1 MLFKEVEQAEKE
13 RRELVIVN
21 GTCRFCGQATTRK
34 ALPEWTQEE
43 NNELATEFC
52 DCFEAERYTHKKN
65 QTERAY
71 EKIDTLFVE
80 DETAPVPVD
89 ESVVTL
95 LREAVSPMC
104 ENFIQSI
111 SIDTGK
117 VIKGKLSLTAKGK
130 IKVSRIITDTSAYET

>member
-13 RRELVIVN
+13 KRELVTAT
-21 GTCRFCGQATTRK
+21 GFCRFCGQATTRK

-43 NNELATEFC
+43 INELATEFC
-52 DCFEAERYTHKKN
+52 DCFTAEDYTRKKN
-65 QTERAY
+65 RMERAY
-71 EKIDTLFVE
+71 ERIDMLFVE
-80 DETAPVPVD
+80 DETVPVD

-104 ENFIQSI
+104 EDFIQSI

-117 VIKGKLSLTAKGK
+117 GIKGKLSLTAKGK
-130 IKVSRIITDTSAYET
+130 IKVSRIITDTSAYEA

>member
-13 RRELVIVN
+13 KRELVTAT
-21 GTCRFCGQATTRK
+21 GFCRFCGQATTRK

-43 NNELATEFC
+43 VNELATEFC
-52 DCFEAERYTHKKN
+52 DCFTAEDYTRKKN
-65 QTERAY
+65 RMERAY
-71 EKIDTLFVE
+71 ERIDMLFVE
-80 DETAPVPVD
+80 DETVPVD

-104 ENFIQSI
+104 EDFIQSI

-117 VIKGKLSLTAKGK
+117 GIKGKLSLTAKGK
-130 IKVSRIITDTSAYET
+130 IKVSRIITDTSAYEA

>member
-13 RRELVIVN
+13 RRELVIGN
-21 GTCRFCGQATTRK
+21 GSCRFCGQAAARK

-43 NNELATEFC
+43 INELATEFC
-52 DCFEAERYTHKKN
+52 DCFTAEDYTRKKN
-65 QTERAY
+65 RTERAY
-71 EKIDTLFVE
+71 ERIDMLFVE
-80 DETAPVPVD
+80 DETVPVD

-104 ENFIQSI
+104 EDFIQSI

-117 VIKGKLSLTAKGK
+117 GIKGKLSLTAKGK
-130 IKVSRIITDTSAYET
+130 IKVSRIITDTSAYEA